1 MKDSI
6 KPVVRSKQSPIPV
19 MRVGRTEANIH
30 NPGITYNESGIAY
43 NEVGYAYGGR
53 YGDDYYPIIARA
65 SDISPHIRFGAD
77 FAGTTAQHGTIVLHR
92 GMPMGPG
99 FFMYITYPED
109 GTITF

>member
-6 KPVVRSKQSPIPV
+6 KPVVRSKQTPIPV

-65 SDISPHIRFGAD
+65 TDISPRIRFGAD
-77 FAGTTAQHGTIVLHR
+77 FSGTVSQHGTVTLGA
-92 GMPMGPG
+92 GMLIGMLGN
-99 FFMYITYPED
+99 TYSED
-109 GTITF
+109 ITITF